1 MRFKDIHGLESTKS
15 LLRSAVKNNHVAHAQ
30 LFAGKPGAPA
40 LSMALAYATFLNC
53 ENPSE
58 EDACGEC
65 SACSKNQKFVH
76 PDVHFIFPV
85 SGTKDILGKDAKSQ
99 LFLKEW
105 RSFILTTPFG
115 NLQDWSEIYGGEG
128 KQALISTK
136 EKMTIINDLSL
147 KSFEGKM
154 KIMIIW
160 HPELMHKNAANGIL
174 KVLEEPPDN
183 SLFLLVSED
192 PDKLITTILSRVQR
206 LNIPSFSDQEL
217 SEVLTLAHGIEETR
231 ARQLAHLADG
241 SLRAALHLSAHVSE
255 DNFEHFKQWMRLCHQ
270 RKMGDL
276 VDKAE
281 AFSKLSRGG
290 QNTLLQYG
298 LSMLRESLVS
308 ISTSQDPLFRVEGNE
323 KSFASNFGKA
333 ISINQ
338 FQSLSSL
345 FSDAAYHVERN
356 ANAKLL
362 FMNLSINISKVFKS
376 K

>member
-1 MRFKDIHGLESTKS
+1 MQFKDIHGLESTKN

-30 LFAGKPGAPA
+30 LFACKAGAPA

-65 SACSKNQKFVH
+65 PSCSKNKKFVH

-85 SGTKDILGKDAKSQ
+85 SATKNVVSKDVES
-99 LFLKEW
+99 LVFLKEW
-105 RSFILTTPFG
+105 RTFLLTTPHG

-128 KQALISTK
+128 KQAIISTR
-136 EKMTIINDLSL
+136 EKKTIVNDLSL
-147 KSFEGKM
+147 KAFEGKF

-183 SLFLLVSED
+183 SLFLLVSDE
-192 PDKLITTILSRVQR
+192 PDKLLTTILSRTQR
-206 LNIPSFSDQEL
+206 LNIPSFTDQEL
-217 SEVLTLAHGIEETR
+217 SEVLVSAHGIEEGR
-231 ARQLAHLADG
+231 AKQLAHLADG
-241 SLRAALHLSAHVSE
+241 SLRAALHLTAHVE
-255 DNFEHFKQWMRLCHQ
+255 QDNFDYFKQWMRLCHQ
-270 RKMGDL
+270 RQMGEL

-281 AFSKLSRGG
+281 DFSKLSRGG
-290 QNTLLQYG
+290 QNTFLQYG
-298 LSMLRESLVS
+298 LSLLREALIST
-308 ISTSQDPLFRVEGNE
+308 STSQDQLFRVEGTE
-323 KSFASNFGKA
+323 KTFASNFGQA
-333 ISINQ
+333 ISIDQ

-345 FSDAAYHVERN
+345 FSDASYHIERN

-362 FMNLSINISKVFKS
+362 FMNLSINISKVFK
-376 K
+376 KA

>member
-15 LLRSAVKNNHVAHAQ
+15 LLRAAVKSNHVAHAQ

-53 ENPSE
+53 ENPTE

-65 SACSKNQKFVH
+65 PSCSKNQKFVH
-76 PDVHFIFPV
+76 PDVHFIFPA
-85 SGTKDILGKDAKSQ
+85 STTKNIALKDVES
-99 LFLKEW
+99 LMFLKEW
-105 RSFILTTPFG
+105 RSFLLTTPFG

-128 KQALISTK
+128 KQASIRAK
-136 EKMTIINDLSL
+136 EKKTIINALSL
-147 KSFEGKM
+147 KAFEGKY

-183 SLFLLVSED
+183 SLFLLVSES
-192 PDKLITTILSRVQR
+192 PDQLLTTIISRTQR
-206 LNIPSFSDQEL
+206 LDIPSFSDHEL
-217 SEVLTLAHGIEETR
+217 SEVLTLAHGIEEHR
-231 ARQLAHLADG
+231 AKQLAHLADG
-241 SLRAALHLSAHVSE
+241 SLRAALRLTAHVGE
-255 DNFEHFKQWMRLCHQ
+255 DNFEFFKLWMQLCYK
-270 RKMGDL
+270 RKMGEL

-281 AFSKLSRGG
+281 AFSKFSRGG
-290 QNTLLQYG
+290 QNTFFQYG
-298 LSMLRESLVS
+298 LSLLREALVS
-308 ISTSQDPLFRVEGNE
+308 ISTTQDKLFRVEGDE
-323 KSFASNFGKA
+323 KIFASNFGKA

-345 FSDAAYHVERN
+345 ISEASYHIERN

-362 FMNLSINISKVFKS
+362 FMNLSINISKVFK
-376 K
+376 KA

>member
-1 MRFKDIHGLESTKS
+1 MIFKDIHGLESTKS
-15 LLRSAVKNNHVAHAQ
+15 LLRTAVKKNHVAHAQ
-30 LFAGKPGAPA
+30 LFASKPGAPA
-40 LSMALAYATFLNC
+40 LSMALAYASFLNC
-53 ENPSE
+53 EKPTEN
-58 EDACGEC
+58 DACGEC
-65 SACSKNQKFVH
+65 SSCSKNKKFIH

-85 SGTKDILGKDAKSQ
+85 SGTKNVKGIDAKSQ

-105 RSFILTTPFG
+105 RTFLLTSPHG

-136 EKMTIINDLSL
+136 EKITIINDLSL
-147 KSFEGKM
+147 KAFEGKY

-183 SLFLLVSED
+183 SLFLLVSD
-192 PDKLITTILSRVQR
+192 KPDNLISTILSRVQR
-206 LNIPSFSDQEL
+206 LNIPSFTDKEL
-217 SEVLTLAHGIEETR
+217 SEVLTLAHGIDEHR
-231 ARQLAHLADG
+231 AKQLAHLADG
-241 SLRAALHLSAHVSE
+241 SLRTALHLTAHVGE
-255 DNFEHFKQWMRLCHQ
+255 DNFEFFKQWMRLCHQ

-281 AFSKLSRGG
+281 TFSKLSRGG

-308 ISTSQDPLFRVEGNE
+308 ISSSQDALFRVEGDE

-338 FQSLSSL
+338 FQKLSAL
-345 FSDAAYHVERN
+345 FSEASYHIERN
-356 ANAKLL
+356 ANAKIL
-362 FMNLSINISKVFKS
+362 FMNLSINIAKIFKS

>member
-1 MRFKDIHGLESTKS
+1 MRFKDIHGLESTKM

-30 LFAGKPGAPA
+30 LFACNPGAPA
-40 LSMALAYATFLNC
+40 LSMALAFATFLNC
-53 ENPSE
+53 ENPTE
-58 EDACGEC
+58 QDACGEC
-65 SACSKNQKFVH
+65 PSCSKNRKFVH

-85 SGTKDILGKDAKSQ
+85 STTKNVASKDAESR

-105 RSFILTTPFG
+105 REFLLTTPHG

-128 KQALISTK
+128 KQASISTK
-136 EKMTIINDLSL
+136 EKKTIVNDLSL
-147 KSFEGKM
+147 KAFEGKF

-183 SLFLLVSED
+183 SLFLLVSEE
-192 PDKLITTILSRVQR
+192 PDKLLTTILSRTQR
-206 LNIPSFSDQEL
+206 LNIPSFTDQEL
-217 SEVLTLAHGIEETR
+217 SEVLTSAHGIEEHR
-231 ARQLAHLADG
+231 AKQLAHLADG
-241 SLRAALHLSAHVSE
+241 SLRSALHLTAHVEE
-255 DNFEHFKQWMRLCHQ
+255 DNFDLFKQWMRLCHQ
-270 RKMGDL
+270 RQMGEL

-281 AFSKLSRGG
+281 VFSKLSRGG
-290 QNTLLQYG
+290 QNTFLHYG

-308 ISTSQDPLFRVEGNE
+308 ISATQDQLFRVEGNE

-333 ISINQ
+333 ISIDQ
-338 FQSLSSL
+338 FHSLSEL
-345 FSDAAYHVERN
+345 FSEASYHIERN

-362 FMNLSINISKVFKS
+362 FMNLSVNISKVFRS

>member
-15 LLRSAVKNNHVAHAQ
+15 LLRAAVKNNHVAHAQ

-40 LSMALAYATFLNC
+40 LSMALAYASFLNC
-53 ENPSE
+53 ENPTD

-65 SACSKNQKFVH
+65 SSCSKNQKFVH

-85 SGTKDILGKDAKSQ
+85 STTKNIALKDVES
-99 LFLKEW
+99 LMFLKEW
-105 RSFILTTPFG
+105 RSFLLTTPFG

-128 KQALISTK
+128 KQASIRAK
-136 EKMTIINDLSL
+136 EKKTIINDLSL
-147 KSFEGKM
+147 KAFEGKF

-192 PDKLITTILSRVQR
+192 PDQLLTTIISRTQR
-206 LNIPSFSDQEL
+206 LNIPSFSDTEL
-217 SEVLTLAHGIEETR
+217 SEVLTLAHGIEEHR
-231 ARQLAHLADG
+231 AKQLAHLADG
-241 SLRAALHLSAHVSE
+241 SIRAALRLTAHVGE
-255 DNFEHFKQWMRLCHQ
+255 DNFEFFKLWMQICYKRQ
-270 RKMGDL
+270 MGEL
-276 VDKAE
+276 VDKSE

-290 QNTLLQYG
+290 QNTFLQYG
-298 LSMLRESLVS
+298 LSMLREALVS
-308 ISTSQDPLFRVEGNE
+308 ISATQEKLFRVEGNE

-345 FSDAAYHVERN
+345 LSEASYHIERN
-356 ANAKLL
+356 AYSKLL
-362 FMNLSINISKVFKS
+362 FMNLSINISKVFK
-376 K
+376 KG

>member
-15 LLRSAVKNNHVAHAQ
+15 LLRGGVKNNHVAHAQ
-30 LFAGKPGAPA
+30 LFASKPGAPA
-40 LSMALAYATFLNC
+40 LSIALAYATFLNC

-65 SACSKNQKFVH
+65 SSCSKNQKFVH

-85 SGTKDILGKDAKSQ
+85 SGTKNVLGKEAESR

-105 RSFILTTPFG
+105 RGFLLTTPHG

-128 KQALISTK
+128 KQTSISTK
-136 EKMTIINDLSL
+136 EKKTIVNDLSL
-147 KSFEGKM
+147 KAFEGKF

-192 PDKLITTILSRVQR
+192 PDKLLTTILSRTQR
-206 LNIPSFSDQEL
+206 LNIPSFTDQEL
-217 SEVLTLAHGIEETR
+217 SEVLTSAHGIEEHR
-231 ARQLAHLADG
+231 AKQLAHLADG
-241 SLRAALHLSAHVSE
+241 SLRTALHLTAHVGE
-255 DNFEHFKQWMRLCHQ
+255 DNFEFFKNWMRYCHQ
-270 RKMGDL
+270 RKMGEL

-290 QNTLLQYG
+290 QKTLLQYG
-298 LSMLRESLVS
+298 LSMLREALVS
-308 ISTSQDPLFRVEGNE
+308 TSTNQDALFRVEKNE
-323 KSFASNFGKA
+323 KSFATNFGKA

-338 FQSLSSL
+338 FQSLSELISE
-345 FSDAAYHVERN
+345 AAYHIERN
-356 ANAKLL
+356 AYSKLL
-362 FMNLSINISKVFKS
+362 FMNLSINISKVFK
-376 K
+376 KA

>member
-1 MRFKDIHGLESTKS
+1 MRFKDIHGLDSTKA
-15 LLRSAVKNNHVAHAQ
+15 LLRSGVQNNHVAHAQ
-30 LFAGKPGAPA
+30 LFASKPGAPA

-53 ENPSE
+53 ENPGD

-65 SACSKNQKFVH
+65 SSCSKNKKFVH

-85 SGTKDILGKDAKSQ
+85 SGTKNILSKDAKSQ

-105 RSFILTTPFG
+105 RNFILTTPFG
-115 NLQDWSEIYGGEG
+115 NLQDWSEVYGGEG

-147 KSFEGKM
+147 KAFEGKF

-160 HPELMHKNAANGIL
+160 HPELMHQNAANGIL

-183 SLFLLVSED
+183 SLFLLVSEQ
-192 PDKLITTILSRVQR
+192 PDKLLTTILSRTQR
-206 LNIPSFSDQEL
+206 LNIPSFNDQEL
-217 SEVLTLAHGIEETR
+217 SEVLNLTHGIELNR
-231 ARQLAHLADG
+231 AKQLAHLADG
-241 SLRAALHLSAHVSE
+241 SIRTALHLSAHVGE
-255 DNFEHFKQWMRLCHQ
+255 DNFEYFKQWMRLCHQ
-270 RKMGDL
+270 RQMGEL

-281 AFSKLSRGG
+281 EFSKLSRGG
-290 QNTLLQYG
+290 QNTLLQYS
-298 LSMLRESLVS
+298 LSILREALIS
-308 ISTSQDPLFRVEGNE
+308 IATTQDRLFRVEGSE
-323 KSFASNFGKA
+323 KSFASNFGKV
-333 ISINQ
+333 ISIDQ

-345 FSDAAYHVERN
+345 FSEAAYHIERN

-376 K
+376 V